1 MELNIF
7 QEYWGRFKRPWCVS
21 FSLYL
26 IFVVIVFGGLG
37 VLFSIFSPIDNDLSN
52 IIAQNED
59 KSLLLQNFKIKH
71 IASNMATYAIAT
83 LIPAMIT
90 IFLSFLETK
99 NKVSLIIISVVILF
113 FSVFLLYNSTT
124 KESFNALI
132 SAILSIVIA
141 LIFWVIA
148 NHDNEYLNDAAFGE
162 IVERGTRKNHNKDG
176 KWDK

>member
-7 QEYWGRFKRPWCVS
+7 QEYWERFKKPWCVS

-26 IFVVIVFGGLG
+26 IFVVVVFGGLG
-37 VLFSIFSPIDNDLSN
+37 VLFSIFLSIDSDLQN
-52 IIAQNED
+52 IIMQKED
-59 KSLLLQNFKIKH
+59 SSSLLLNFKIKH

-99 NKVSLIIISVVILF
+99 NKVSQIIISIVIIF

-124 KESFNALI
+124 KDGCIALLA
-132 SAILSIVIA
+132 AILSVVIA

-148 NHDNEYLNDAAFGE
+148 NHDNEYLSDAAFGE
-162 IVERGTRKNHNKDG
+162 IVNRDMKQNHNKNG
-176 KWDK
+176 KWDE